1 MALEKKEFGFLK
13 FGVYAFSFLYFLFLV
28 TFLLYVTFFFSLF
41 LFVVLF
47 LLYSF
52 FISLKILHFIPFRVY
67 YILLKQKSKQNA
79 SKVPSKYLSKTENRV
94 ANVADIILSYTL
106 IGYIFAVFS
115 FALVLLQLLLKQIS
129 KQNAKQKYK
138 QKPILLSAC
147 RLFLRF
153 YISYCMYSV
162 NFKFS
167 IRAITIKQTS
177 NIPFLR

>member
-1 MALEKKEFGFLK
+1 ML
-13 FGVYAFSFLYFLFLV
+13 FSFLYFLFLV

-79 SKVPSKYLSKTENRV
+79 SKHLSKTENRV

-106 IGYIFAVFS
+106 TGYILAVS
-115 FALVLLQLLLKQIS
+115 LFALLLLQLLLKQIR
-129 KQNAKQKYK
+129 KQNPSK
-138 QKPILLSAC
+138 
-147 RLFLRF
+147 R
-153 YISYCMYSV
+153 IS
-162 NFKFS
+162 K
-167 IRAITIKQTS
+167 T
-177 NIPFLR
+177 